1 MAKSEAVYRFS
12 RIQLQN
18 WKNFQQVDV
27 ELPLRVFLVGP
38 NASGKS
44 NLLDLFRFLRDL
56 VMPGGGFEAAVQV
69 RHGVKALRCL
79 SARKQTDIAIHVY
92 VAPTNP
98 DDSRSHRGVS
108 ASQGMHHW
116 EYRLVFNQNSQGRA
130 VIKEEQVVR
139 DGEVVLQRPTPE
151 DKRDPD
157 RLSQTYLEQVTMNQ
171 PFRELARFFESVH
184 YLHLVPQLVR
194 EPERV
199 VGHPHDPYGSDF
211 LEQVA
216 STPQKTREA
225 RLKRILKALKVAVPQ
240 LSAIELWRDY
250 RGAPHLRG
258 RYEHWRPH
266 GAWQTEEQF
275 SDGTLRLMG
284 LLWAILDGTGPLLL
298 EEPEMSL
305 HPEVVRYIPSM
316 FARVQQRRH
325 RQIITSTHSPEL
337 LYDEGIGL
345 NEVLL
350 LIPEREGTV
359 VRPLSSIREA
369 EALLKGGLT
378 VGEIAMANTRPQ
390 NAPQLSLFEP

>member
-1 MAKSEAVYRFS
+1 MAKNEAVYRFS
-12 RIQLQN
+12 RIHLQN
-18 WKNFQQVDV
+18 WKNFQHVDV

-44 NLLDLFRFLRDL
+44 NFLDLFRFLRDL
-56 VMPGGGFEAAVQV
+56 VTPGGGFEAAVQK
-69 RHGVKALRCL
+69 RYGVKALRCL
-79 SARKQTDIAIHVY
+79 SARKQTDIVIHVC
-92 VAPTNP
+92 VAPTDP
-98 DDSRSHRGVS
+98 DGSHSRQGAS
-108 ASQGMHHW
+108 ALQRMPHW
-116 EYRLVFNQNSQGRA
+116 EYRLVFNQNNQGRA
-130 VIKEEQVVR
+130 VIKEERVVR
-139 DGEVVLQRPTPE
+139 DGAVVLQRPTPE
-151 DKRDPD
+151 DQLDQA

-199 VGHPHDPYGSDF
+199 VWYPRDPYGSDF

-225 RLKRILKALKVAVPQ
+225 RLKRILKALKVAVPH
-240 LSAIELWRDY
+240 LSAIELWRDS

-258 RYEHWRPH
+258 RYKHWRPH

-298 EEPEMSL
+298 EEPELSL
-305 HPEVVRYIPSM
+305 HPEIVRYIPAM
-316 FARVQQRRH
+316 FARVQQHRR
-325 RQIITSTHSPEL
+325 RQIIISTHSLEL

-350 LIPEREGTV
+350 FIPEREGTV
-359 VRPLSSIREA
+359 VRPLSSVREA
-369 EALLKGGLT
+369 EALLKGGST
-378 VGEIAMANTRPQ
+378 VGEIAMANTRPP
-390 NAPQLSLFEP
+390 NASQLTLLEP